1 MHCPNCGQEIIEG
14 SEFCGNCG
22 TPVVHQ
28 PVGTT
33 CARCGSLNLPEAEFC
48 AECGARLGGEA
59 VPMQSFCPECGSV
72 VKQSAAFCKEC
83 GARLNVTAAPV
94 PSVCPECG
102 EPLSPGAA
110 FCGNCGQ
117 VLQQGTEYVPAAP
130 DTAATE
136 YRPPYQPQPQSQQQ
150 DWSQPQ
156 AKTQQQNWA
165 PQPQAQ
171 AQPQKS
177 SMRKMLMAAAVA
189 VVLLVIGITGFWK
202 PGFLLDM
209 FRPTAKLENGM
220 LALNDISLDFKQTN
234 LKNGEATLTTV
245 KDKEYEIQSGLIGDL
260 YVMNVDKSCQGKVT
274 VSVPVP
280 KDFKPTTGNGR
291 YIKLGIGRDYK
302 LEDGKTARRYSYFDA
317 EIKDGKAV
325 TVIDPAA
332 LGQSQLRNKA
342 AAKQAKEK
350 KPDVGKFTEY
360 VGFFFKEGLL
370 LYGEGYQYSKG
381 HFRLWYDYNPTRVGQ
396 YVTGQNIYMR
406 GGDAQNLLKDLEEAY
421 NYYKT
426 HGYDEHVD
434 TFTPIDVYITRQWKL
449 FKKGDGTEGTWDPTT
464 GNIELNEE
472 KLFDEKGRYEGETR
486 KKVRATIYHEVFHA
500 VQQSL
505 IGSRAYIFDTK
516 NSNWFDE
523 ATGTNFERLIS
534 RGLTN
539 NEQHHFWRLWQGPI
553 PEGSGMEDG
562 YSRGLLINYMSSKL
576 GGDAWIKDCYK
587 NWSKDYRRFK
597 SYMKK
602 IAPSEADFAAKFYL
616 ELIEKLGGRYASWYY
631 IACQNPDKN
640 EGQERYL
647 SAIRLELDAK
657 AKDKIE
663 KGAEGEDSIVF
674 SSPSFELKGY
684 GGRVIAL
691 VTKDTKIRKDLAENY
706 PDKCQ
711 LKLETEGDCR
721 IQVIRFKGEEVV
733 SSNDTIIKDFKEQLN
748 KKYLYLVLVTSTK
761 PTKQNVVLKATLTK
775 EELKEGIYNGKA
787 TMTQG
792 KRSQTA
798 NNKIGFRLSKEK
810 DGRWSL
816 NICKANGDYFGTAPN
831 VPLTYDAKEKIWKG
845 HRKFKENF
853 SNNPNKAKEEV
864 SDIHCTMKVNMEGK
878 EPVLIVDYKI
888 AVSRT
893 WGYIKK
899 DSMSVHFE
907 GKWSSE
913 LKGKTVQTG
922 KITILE

>member
-59 VPMQSFCPECGSV
+59 VPMQSFCPECG
-72 VKQSAAFCKEC
+72 
-83 GARLNVTAAPV
+83 
-94 PSVCPECG
+94 

-110 FCGNCGQ
+110 FCGNCGRI
-117 VLQQGTEYVPAAP
+117 L
-130 DTAATE
+130 
-136 YRPPYQPQPQSQQQ
+136 QPQPQPQQQNWEPVQTQQQ
-150 DWSQPQ
+150 D
-156 AKTQQQNWA
+156 WA

-177 SMRKMLMAAAVA
+177 SMRKMLMATAVA

-325 TVIDPAA
+325 TVIDPAV
-332 LGQSQLRNKA
+332 LGQSLTRHKASAKPAENKA
-342 AAKQAKEK
+342 
-350 KPDVGKFTEY
+350 PDMGEFKEY
-360 VGFFFKEGLL
+360 VGWFYKEGLF
-370 LYGEGYQYSKG
+370 LYGEGYQNSKG
-381 HFRLWYDYNPTRVGQ
+381 HFRLWYDYNPTRYGQ
-396 YVTGQNIYMR
+396 LVTGDNIYMTA
-406 GGDAQNLLKDLEEAY
+406 GDAKNLLSDLEEAY

-426 HGYDEHVD
+426 HGYAEHVD
-434 TFTPIDVYITRQWKL
+434 TYTPIDVYITRQWKL
-449 FKKGDGTEGTWDPTT
+449 VRKLLGKGEGTEGTWDPLT

-472 KLFDEKGRYEGETR
+472 KILDEKGRYEGEQR
-486 KKVRATIYHEVFHA
+486 NKARATIYHEVFHA

-505 IGSRAYIFDTK
+505 IGGRDYIRNTK

-523 ATGTNFERLIS
+523 ATGTNFERLVIP
-534 RGLTN
+534 GLTN
-539 NEQHHFWRLWQGPI
+539 NEQDCFWSLWQGPI
-553 PEGSGMEDG
+553 PEGCSATEG

-576 GGDAWIKDCYK
+576 GGDAWIKDCYE
-587 NWSKDYRRFK
+587 NWSSDYGWLK
-597 SYMKK
+597 AYMKL
-602 IAPSEADFAAKFYL
+602 IAPTEADFAAKFYMEVIRNRKLVPFFDVPSYYNSSRTL
-616 ELIEKLGGRYASWYY
+616 ETAEIKRYVS
-631 IACQNPDKN
+631 
-640 EGQERYL
+640 
-647 SAIRLELDAK
+647 SIRLKIDDKTKEKINKGEEDAFP
-657 AKDKIE
+657 
-663 KGAEGEDSIVF
+663 IVF
-674 SSPSFELKGY
+674 KSPSFELGAY
-684 GGRVIAL
+684 GGRVVGLII
-691 VTKDTKIRKDLAENY
+691 KDKDASNNKVVNFTEAF

-711 LKLETEGDCR
+711 LKLEAEGGCR
-721 IQVIRFKGEEVV
+721 IQIIEFTGEKNSIVKG
-733 SSNDTIIKDFKEQLN
+733 TIIKNFKEQLN
-748 KKYLYLVLVTSTK
+748 KGYKYIVLVTSTQPK
-761 PTKQNVVLKATLTK
+761 KQKVVLKATLEK

-878 EPVLIVDYKI
+878 EPILIVDYK
-888 AVSRT
+888 VKLTKLYGNYKSF
-893 WGYIKK
+893 
-899 DSMSVHFE
+899 SNNVQFE

-913 LKGKTVQTG
+913 LKGKTIGLSKV
-922 KITILE
+922 TILE